1 MSIKRKVNAVNKL
14 FNELEKEVQL
24 LKEGTGIMCIA
35 GCGKCCFK
43 SDVEATILEFLP
55 LAYDLFIQGE
65 AEAWLDKIQSSPE
78 RQVCWS
84 LQALATDQ
92 RSGKCT
98 QYPYRG
104 LICRL
109 FAFSATL
116 DKYGERRLSTCN
128 IIKSETPEA
137 YQKADA
143 WVKEGKPV
151 AVMRHYYFR
160 LSGIDHRLSQQYYPI
175 NQAIRLAIEEVMA
188 HYSYRRPRKAS

>member
-14 FNELEKEVQL
+14 FKELEKEVQT
-24 LKEGTGIMCIA
+24 LKEGTGMMCVA

-55 LAYDLFIQGE
+55 LAYELFVRGE
-65 AEAWLDKIQSSPE
+65 AETWHEKIRTAPD
-78 RQVCWS
+78 RQVCWA

-98 QYPYRG
+98 QYTNRG

-116 DKYGERRLSTCN
+116 DKYGQKRLSTCN
-128 IIKSETPEA
+128 IIKTELPEA

-143 WVKEGKPV
+143 WVKEGRPV

-160 LSGIDHRLSQQYYPI
+160 LSGIDHRLSEKFYPI
-175 NQAIRLAIEEVMA
+175 NVAIRLAIEEVLA
-188 HYSYRRPRKAS
+188 YYTYRRPRKAS